1 MTLAYYYYLLIGL
14 CHKKNRYKYWSN
26 DQRHYSALRA
36 FIQKCYVLTG
46 PHLFFPFLRMRFRVC
61 PVVCCLDMYN
71 RLHFYIIFLHFCTK
85 LLRFIVDNIYVNKK
99 KYITHNEVKS
109 NTYTSKIIT
118 KQCIYFYNINT
129 KQCG

>member
-14 CHKKNRYKYWSN
+14 CHKKNRYKFRGRVLPPSPLPYA
-26 DQRHYSALRA
+26 R
-36 FIQKCYVLTG
+36 IQKLFYKSGPYYFLYFIFIYFYVYKYFIILSTYTCNN
-46 PHLFFPFLRMRFRVC
+46 FV
-61 PVVCCLDMYN
+61 N
-71 RLHFYIIFLHFCTK
+71 TFYIFYTT
-85 LLRFIVDNIYVNKK
+85 LLRFCIDNIYVNKK

>member
-1 MTLAYYYYLLIGL
+1 MPVTISLLIGL
-14 CHKKNRYKYWSN
+14 CHKKSCYKFWSR
-26 DQRHYSALRA
+26 DLYPTTGLLRRL
-36 FIQKCYVLTG
+36 QKCYVKSG
-46 PHLFFPFLRMRFRVC
+46 PHLLFPFLRMRFRVC
-61 PVVCCLDMYN
+61 PVVCCLDMHN

-129 KQCG
+129 